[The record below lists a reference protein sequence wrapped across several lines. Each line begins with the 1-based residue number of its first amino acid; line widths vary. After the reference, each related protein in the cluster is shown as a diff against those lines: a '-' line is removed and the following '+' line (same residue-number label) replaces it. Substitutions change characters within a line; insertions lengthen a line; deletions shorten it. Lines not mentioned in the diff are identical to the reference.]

1 MNHGTPVIASRVG
14 GIPDIVEDGVSG
26 LLVPPGDADA
36 LAAAVRRL
44 RDDPALARRLG
55 EAGRR
60 RVQEEVSR
68 AGGVTP
74 RAGLFKRAV
83 ALPRLG
89 PPRPAPVGDS

>member
-1 MNHGTPVIASRVG
+1 MNHGTPVIASRIG

-36 LAAAVRRL
+36 LAAAVRRV

-60 RVQEEVSR
+60 RLREQFSWQAIVQR
-68 AGGVTP
+68 WLNLYAGLVP
-74 RAGLFKRAV
+74 RAR
-83 ALPRLG
+83 
-89 PPRPAPVGDS
+89 